1 MKTIYHAAFKSFPN
15 KDKWAPVNKALF
27 CFMFRMG
34 NKILTKKTINQNILK
49 TKYAVRG
56 ELAIRADEITRVKCV
71 DIRKTLFIP

>member
-1 MKTIYHAAFKSFPN
+1 MLHEHHFQIKINGPSKQI
-15 KDKWAPVNKALF
+15 ALS

-56 ELAIRADEITRVKCV
+56 ELAIRADKITRV
-71 DIRKTLFIP
+71 IFG